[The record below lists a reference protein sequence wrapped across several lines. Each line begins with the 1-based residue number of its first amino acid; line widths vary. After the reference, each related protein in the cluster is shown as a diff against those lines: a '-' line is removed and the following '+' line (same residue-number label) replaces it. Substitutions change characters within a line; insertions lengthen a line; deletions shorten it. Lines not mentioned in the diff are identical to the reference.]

1 MNKKKTDIILN
12 SNKKTTT
19 TLQTLADLTAALSE
33 GEQTAYNQII
43 HATKL
48 KVTEFENYASWSDV
62 CYTRNCIAD
71 TEKFELILICW
82 CQGHQT
88 AIHDHGGEEC
98 WVKIIEG
105 EFKET
110 IYKKD
115 EEGDLKLTETSFS
128 KTNEITYMKDFM
140 GFHRLENIANK
151 RSMSLH
157 LYAKPIR
164 TCNMFDE
171 KLQTF
176 VPVDLCYTTIPES
189 IIKEKDKKQYV

>member
-12 SNKKTTT
+12 SNKKTSAK
-19 TLQTLADLTAALSE
+19 LQTLADLTAALSE

-48 KVTEFENYASWSDV
+48 KVTEFENYASWSDA

-98 WVKIIEG
+98 WVKIIDG

-115 EEGDLKLTETSFS
+115 EEGDLKLTKTSFS

-140 GFHRLENIANK
+140 GFHRLENISNK
-151 RSMSLH
+151 KSMSLH

-164 TCNMFDE
+164 RCTIFNE
-171 KLQTF
+171 TSKTF
-176 VPVDLCYTTIPES
+176 VSRDLSYYTTS
-189 IIKEKDKKQYV
+189 